1 MKIVHCA
8 GHGLTTPGKQ
18 TPDGMKEFEFN
29 VAVCNYVIQAL
40 KQYEGVENIIVHD
53 PTGKRDVPLKE
64 RTDKANKLKA
74 DLYISYHA
82 NAAGNSWSSAEGIE
96 TYIISMKSKALE
108 PASIIHNHL
117 LRDTGRKN
125 RGLKTANFHVLR
137 ETNMPAILFEL
148 GFMTNK
154 EEAVLLKSD
163 SYRQKCAQA
172 IVKGL
177 VEYYKLKPKKVATSQ
192 LYTVQ
197 IGAFSDK
204 ANADKLAAE
213 LNKKGYKAIVK

>member
-53 PTGKRDVPLKE
+53 PAGKRDVPLKE

-82 NAAGNSWSSAEGIE
+82 NAAGNGWSSAEGIE

-177 VEYYKLKPKKVATSQ
+177 VEYYKLKPKKVTTSQ
-192 LYTVQ
+192 YTVQ
-197 IGAFSDK
+197 IGAFSNK